1 MIKKES
7 YIGKSVKRK
16 DGPEKVTGSAKYVG
30 DLKFGS
36 MLYAK
41 ILRSKYAHAKIIR
54 IDTSKAE
61 KLPGVK
67 AVVTGKDFPQ
77 RMGLYLLD
85 RTPYA
90 VDKVRYYGEPVA
102 GVAAVSEEIA
112 QKAIEL
118 IEVEYEELPAVL
130 DPREGMKEGAPLIHP
145 DLKNYEHVPA
155 IYPKPDTNISNHFKI
170 RKGNVEEGFAKSDYI
185 FEGEYYVPQIQHT
198 PIETH
203 TAIVMCDSTGKFTIW
218 SSNQSPNA
226 VRKILSHSLKI
237 PMTKIRV
244 LGPYC
249 GGGFGAKAGV
259 NIEAPLI
266 PLALKLRNKPI
277 KYVTTREEE
286 FRDTF
291 VRQGM
296 YAKIKTGVTK
306 EGRIVAQE
314 LEMVW
319 DAGAYNEYGV
329 NITRAAGYSS
339 AGVYDIPYMKTDSY
353 CVYTNKPNG
362 GPLRGFG
369 MSEMHWAI
377 EQHMDMI
384 AHKLGMD
391 PIEFRLKNIQRD
403 GSTNATG
410 QVLKDVGIEKCIL
423 RAKELIGWEEIK
435 GEPKPELSSGK
446 VRAKGLACMI
456 KAPAMPNNAA
466 SSAIVKF
473 NDDGTVALLI
483 TAQEIGQGAFTALAQ
498 ICAEELGVPEDWI
511 KVSQPDT
518 DYTAYEWQT
527 VASRITYS
535 AGNAV
540 IRAARDA
547 KRQLLEMG
555 AKHFGVP
562 LEELD
567 VYDGYVYVVAD
578 PARKIAVKDIA
589 LGLTLPD
596 GSGWGGPVIGKGVFI
611 PEGVVSFDKETG
623 QSPKGVSHWTYGVQA
638 VDIEVDVDTGKID
651 VKKVVAV
658 YDIGKVIN
666 PDLAKAQTEGGIIQG
681 LSTALFEEMKFDEK
695 GKLLNPS
702 FVDYKIATAAELPEM
717 IIDFIETPLE
727 DGPYGARGF
736 GEHVMVPT
744 APAIANALYNAL
756 GIRINTLPLTA
767 EKVRKAIKEKYGI

>member
-1 MIKKES
+1 MLNKVS
-7 YIGKSVKRK
+7 LIGQSIKRK

-30 DLKFGS
+30 DINLSS

-41 ILRSKYAHAKIIR
+41 IVRSKYAHARILR

-61 KLPGVK
+61 QLRGVK
-67 AVVTGKDFPQ
+67 AVVTGQDFPK
-77 RMGLYLLD
+77 RMGLYLMD

-102 GVAAVSEEIA
+102 GVAAISEEIA
-112 QKAIEL
+112 ERALEL
-118 IEVEYEELPAVL
+118 IEVEYEELPVLL
-130 DPREGMKEGAPLIHP
+130 DPREARQEGAPLIHP
-145 DLKNYEHVPA
+145 ELKHYEHVPA

-170 RKGNVEEGFAKSDYI
+170 RKGDIAEGFAKAEHI
-185 FEGEYYVPQIQHT
+185 FEDEYYVPQIQHT

-203 TAIVMCDSTGKFTIW
+203 TAIVMCTNTGSFTIW

-237 PMTKIRV
+237 PMTRIRV

-249 GGGFGAKAGV
+249 GGGFGSKAGV
-259 NIEAPLI
+259 NIEALLI
-266 PLALKLRNKPI
+266 PLALKVRNKPI
-277 KYVTTREEE
+277 KYITTREEE

-291 VRQGM
+291 VRQAM
-296 YAKIKTGVTK
+296 YAKIKTGVTR
-306 EGRIVAQE
+306 EGKVIAQE
-314 LEMVW
+314 LTMYW

-329 NITRAAGYSS
+329 NMTRAAGYSS

-384 AHKLGMD
+384 AHKLGFD
-391 PIEFRLKNIQRD
+391 PVEFRLQNIQRD
-403 GSTNATG
+403 GSTSASG
-410 QVLKDVGIEKCIL
+410 QVVTGVGIDKCL
-423 RAKELIGWEEIK
+423 LKAKQLIGWEEIK
-435 GEPKPELSSGK
+435 GEPRVDIKEGK

-473 NDDGTVALLI
+473 NDDGTVSLLI

-498 ICAEELGVPEDWI
+498 ICAEELGIPVDWV

-540 IRAARDA
+540 IRASRDA
-547 KRQLLEMG
+547 KGQLLEMG
-555 AKHFGVP
+555 SKHFCLPPG
-562 LEELD
+562 ELD
-567 VYDGYVYVVAD
+567 VYEGYVYVKAD
-578 PARKIAVKDIA
+578 PAKKIAVKEMAI
-589 LGLTLPD
+589 GLTLPD
-596 GSGWGGPVIGKGVFI
+596 GSGWGGPVIGKGIFI
-611 PEGVVSFDKETG
+611 PEGVVSFDQETG

-651 VKKVVAV
+651 VKRVVAV
-658 YDIGKVIN
+658 YDIGRVIN
-666 PDLAKAQTEGGIIQG
+666 PDLAKAQTEGGIMQG
-681 LSTALFEEMKFDEK
+681 LSSALFEEMKFDEK

-717 IIDFIETPLE
+717 IVDFVETPLE

-736 GEHVMVPT
+736 AEHVMVPT

-756 GIRINTLPLTA
+756 GIRTKTLPLSA
-767 EKVRKAIKEKYGI
+767 EKVRKAIKEKYGC